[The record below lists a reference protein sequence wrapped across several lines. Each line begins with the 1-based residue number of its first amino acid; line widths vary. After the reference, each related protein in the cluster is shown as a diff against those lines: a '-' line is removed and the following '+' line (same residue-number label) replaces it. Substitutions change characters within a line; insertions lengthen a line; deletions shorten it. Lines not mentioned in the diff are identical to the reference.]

1 MPLKIS
7 DYIFV
12 KSRLFAKNNLTSEE
26 FNLFDRLFDIMFNSL
41 NYPDLVIYLYA
52 SVDRLKSNIKQR
64 GRVFEQDIKENYLN
78 NIQETYLDYFKKQNN
93 FPVLIIDV
101 TNVDFKDNIKNYQTI
116 KNSIFKKYEIGVN
129 KLNLF

>member
-1 MPLKIS
+1 M
-7 DYIFV
+7 
-12 KSRLFAKNNLTSEE
+12 
-26 FNLFDRLFDIMFNSL
+26 
-41 NYPDLVIYLYA
+41 
-52 SVDRLKSNIKQR
+52 
-64 GRVFEQDIKENYLN
+64 N

-116 KNSIFKKYEIGVN
+116 KNSIFKKYEVGVN